1 MFEKSLQRLAQRV
14 PRLFPADSSLTTPQQ
29 RQKHLLNILLIP
41 VFAALVFLF
50 NWSGT
55 DTGYLIY
62 CLLNLIGVIAVY
74 LLNRSDHYLAAAI
87 TLSTLVSE
95 TAFINYFIKFYAN
108 AAAPEIS
115 LMRVM
120 PAILLAYLL
129 LSLRSMLWFA
139 AANVIGI
146 LATVIITH
154 GASALLITTL
164 YFTLITTALMAIA
177 AYSRGSYIS
186 QIVRQSRDLAEN
198 EERIRGLLEA
208 TFETIV
214 IQKDGIILD
223 VNPAVEDLIGYK
235 PEEIIG
241 RTASDFVEPT
251 YHALLNSQAESRST
265 DPYEVVLR
273 HKNGTALHAELRGKN
288 QYYRGQPVRVVA
300 VRDITERKHRE
311 ELTVEREK
319 VRVLQ
324 KFIGNLSHDLRTP
337 LTIINTSIYLIDRL
351 AQEPD
356 RQHHQIEVLQE
367 QAVHM
372 QHLLEEL
379 ITMSRL
385 DKADTSDFRF
395 FWVNLN
401 DPVRQSVSDQQNLAL
416 RKEQMLTCQLAD
428 NLPQVL
434 LDVDQFKLAM
444 KHLLLNAVSY
454 TPEGGSIHVETM
466 ADPDHLIVRVSD
478 TGIGIE
484 AQDIP
489 HIFEHFYR
497 ADPAR
502 GADGG
507 TGIGL
512 TIARRI
518 IEAHGGTI
526 EVESQPGQGSTFTIL
541 LPLAPRFKGA

>member
-1 MFEKSLQRLAQRV
+1 MQQAAQRL
-14 PRLFPADSSLTTPQQ
+14 PWLFPADPSLTTPQQ
-29 RQKHLLNILLIP
+29 RQKRLLNILLIP
-41 VFAALVFLF
+41 VLAALVFLF

-62 CLLNLIGVIAVY
+62 CLLNLLGVIAVY
-74 LLNRSDHYLAAAI
+74 LLNRADHYLAAAV

-95 TAFINYFIKFYAN
+95 TAFVNYFIKAYAD
-108 AAAPEIS
+108 APSPEIS
-115 LMRVM
+115 IMRVM
-120 PAILLAYLL
+120 PALLIAYLL
-129 LSLRSMLWFA
+129 LPLRWMLWFA
-139 AANVIGI
+139 VINMIAIIASGLIVHNV
-146 LATVIITH
+146 
-154 GASALLITTL
+154 SALLVTTF

-177 AYSRGSYIS
+177 AFSRSGYIS
-186 QIVRQSRDLAEN
+186 QIEKQTRDLAEN

-235 PEEIIG
+235 PEEVIG
-241 RTASDFVEPT
+241 RPASDFVEPP
-251 YHALLNSQAESRST
+251 YHALLTAQAESRST

-273 HKNGTALHAELRGKN
+273 HKNGAALHAELRGKN
-288 QYYRGQPVRVVA
+288 QHYRGQPVRVVA

-337 LTIINTSIYLIDRL
+337 LTVINTSIYLIDRL
-351 AQEPD
+351 AKEPD
-356 RQHHQIEVLQE
+356 RQHHQIDVLQE

-395 FWVNLN
+395 FWININ
-401 DPVRQSVSDQQNLAL
+401 DPIRQVVSDQQNLAL
-416 RKEQMLTCQLAD
+416 RKEQTLTCQFAD
-428 NLPQVL
+428 KLPQVL

-444 KHLLLNAVSY
+444 KHLILNALSY
-454 TPEGGSIHVETM
+454 TPEGGSIYVETM
-466 ADPDHLIVRVSD
+466 VDPVNVLVRVSD
-478 TGIGIE
+478 TGIGI
-484 AQDIP
+484 APQDIP

-526 EVESQPGQGSTFTIL
+526 KVESQPGQGSTFTIL
-541 LPLAPRFKGA
+541 LPLPPPLVSA